1 MSDTESLDYLQKGFE
16 PSSLTVPRLRSILVA
31 HNIPYPSAAK
41 KPQLIEIFTDSVL
54 PQSRKILA
62 ERSRAR
68 RTSRGITD
76 ADSQAST
83 VTVEEELMPPPPTPR
98 ARAKKTPAKV
108 KAEESESD
116 APSAALRSPSKK
128 TPRQSSK
135 HARAS
140 DTDTGTDADRM
151 TKSVRKSRKPST
163 PIAAPTPRFKKEEQ
177 EETGFNRR
185 ESAFTYDNPFQSGS
199 SPLAEDTPSGEKKRR
214 SVSGGKDARR
224 RKSTSQRRIEEPKVD
239 DGIHPPTSATFEIPV
254 SKLRRSITPV
264 KPVEPSIEPTEEF
277 TPQEQQELVQERSA
291 NGLAE
296 LPSRRLR
303 TQQASRIGKGPIW
316 VVLLTLLGGYSTWY
330 RQEKVAVGYCGVGR
344 EAVQIIPPQ
353 VDVPDWARILVEP
366 QCEPCPPHAYCS
378 ANLETHCE
386 TDFVLKP
393 HPLSLGGLIP
403 LPPTCEP
410 DGEKVRRVQAVAD
423 KAVEELRERKAK
435 FECGDLVDE
444 AGVPEPAPAI
454 DEEAL
459 KKTVSQKRRKGMGED
474 EFEELWASAIGEI
487 LARDEVESNVDG

>member
-1 MSDTESLDYLQKGFE
+1 
-16 PSSLTVPRLRSILVA
+16 
-31 HNIPYPSAAK
+31 
-41 KPQLIEIFTDSVL
+41 
-54 PQSRKILA
+54 
-62 ERSRAR
+62 
-68 RTSRGITD
+68 
-76 ADSQAST
+76 
-83 VTVEEELMPPPPTPR
+83 
-98 ARAKKTPAKV
+98 
-108 KAEESESD
+108 
-116 APSAALRSPSKK
+116 
-128 TPRQSSK
+128 
-135 HARAS
+135 
-140 DTDTGTDADRM
+140 
-151 TKSVRKSRKPST
+151 
-163 PIAAPTPRFKKEEQ
+163 
-177 EETGFNRR
+177 
-185 ESAFTYDNPFQSGS
+185 
-199 SPLAEDTPSGEKKRR
+199 
-214 SVSGGKDARR
+214 
-224 RKSTSQRRIEEPKVD
+224 
-239 DGIHPPTSATFEIPV
+239 
-254 SKLRRSITPV
+254 
-264 KPVEPSIEPTEEF
+264 
-277 TPQEQQELVQERSA
+277 
-291 NGLAE
+291 
-296 LPSRRLR
+296 
-303 TQQASRIGKGPIW
+303 